1 MKGPGGPNTPELKKT
16 PLTVDFVHLSVTR
29 GVFPLLLESLDGPQT
44 VHSEGWKAMIYSLQK
59 PAGRQPG
66 LDQIRQRKMDKL
78 VSQEATYCTV
88 PTENQQKI
96 SRNADLVYLESQ
108 TDTVSLVYWILF
120 STLHLTGKYKG
131 LFSAGYR
138 KFNSALYITIL

>member
-1 MKGPGGPNTPELKKT
+1 M
-16 PLTVDFVHLSVTR
+16 DFVHQSVTH
-29 GVFPLLLESLDGPQT
+29 GVFPLLLELLDGPQT
-44 VHSEGWKAMIYSLQK
+44 VHSDGWKAMMYSLQK
-59 PAGRQPG
+59 PAGCQPG
-66 LDQIRQRKMDKL
+66 YDQTRQRKMDKL
-78 VSQEATYCTV
+78 VSQEATYSTV
-88 PTENQQKI
+88 PTEKQQKI
-96 SRNADLVYLESQ
+96 SRNAYLVFVGVLHYLESQ